1 MLPRPVWLQQVGGAR
16 ADNVLAYFERSP
28 FYETGEGLEF
38 ALERSRNPRC
48 LSISKR
54 RKKATGDG
62 FDVEAYFYVLDGT
75 IYQCPT
81 IDALAT
87 SRLRKAG
94 NYLTK
99 AFGEMRAECDR
110 LDEARRAF
118 VEAPALASEKTP
130 APRSRAELEG
140 RGWLNPPRDDEDPKL
155 RRLLSSL
162 PDAAGQDEDEQG
174 GSKRVAPP
182 TAPPNRKLREV
193 NLAYYC
199 GYAIPGWTGGG

>member
-1 MLPRPVWLQQVGGAR
+1 M
-16 ADNVLAYFERSP
+16 
-28 FYETGEGLEF
+28 
-38 ALERSRNPRC
+38 
-48 LSISKR
+48 
-54 RKKATGDG
+54 
-62 FDVEAYFYVLDGT
+62 DGT

-94 NYLTK
+94 YYLTK

-155 RRLLSSL
+155 RAFVDTHMADYPEGTLSIRLNDSDVVQ
-162 PDAAGQDEDEQG
+162 PRTPNED
-174 GSKRVAPP
+174 S
-182 TAPPNRKLREV
+182 
-193 NLAYYC
+193 
-199 GYAIPGWTGGG
+199 

>member
-1 MLPRPVWLQQVGGAR
+1 MDAPPPPAAIDQTTVTPSTCFLDPVWLQQVGGAR

-130 APRSRAELEG
+130 APRSRAELES

-155 RRLLSSL
+155 RAFVDTHMADYPDGVLSLRLN
-162 PDAAGQDEDEQG
+162 DGAAVQPRTPNED
-174 GSKRVAPP
+174 S
-182 TAPPNRKLREV
+182 
-193 NLAYYC
+193 
-199 GYAIPGWTGGG
+199 

>member
-1 MLPRPVWLQQVGGAR
+1 M
-16 ADNVLAYFERSP
+16 LAYFERSP

-48 LSISKR
+48 LAISKR

-140 RGWLNPPRDDEDPKL
+140 RGWLNPPHENEDPKL
-155 RRLLSSL
+155 RAFVDTHMADYPEGVLSLRLN
-162 PDAAGQDEDEQG
+162 DADVVQPRTANED
-174 GSKRVAPP
+174 S
-182 TAPPNRKLREV
+182 
-193 NLAYYC
+193 
-199 GYAIPGWTGGG
+199 